1 LTATNDLCN
10 LRSTVNKKDSFASK
24 PSPMEL
30 ILTTLT
36 PDTERAAL
44 IRAFERLEA
53 QLDRVEGQVHKVES
67 HFHQH
72 VLRLVGNH
80 SDLVKLS
87 TQILDQLGGSAAQV
101 DSHPPRPQKR
111 IPRSGSKRQKA
122 A

>member
-1 LTATNDLCN
+1 MQSAKHREQERFIRFEAVPDGAHP
-10 LRSTVNKKDSFASK
+10 DH
-24 PSPMEL
+24 
-30 ILTTLT
+30 